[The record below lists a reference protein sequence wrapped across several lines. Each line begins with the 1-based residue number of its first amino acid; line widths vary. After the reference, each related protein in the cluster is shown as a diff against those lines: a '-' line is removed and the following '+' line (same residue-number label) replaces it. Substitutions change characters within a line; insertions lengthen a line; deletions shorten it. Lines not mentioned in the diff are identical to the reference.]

1 MKQTTLNVKKDV
13 LFSLE
18 IKEVDDIKLHFKL
31 LL

>member
-18 IKEVDDIKLHFKL
+18 IKEVDIKLHFKL